1 MSRAFTTV
9 NTQLK
14 NLKEADSK
22 LYDSENEDE
31 ASNFQMAKINF
42 GKSDFRFA
50 QLDKK
55 FEPRIENIF
64 NQTDGRNVGIK
75 SNFT

>member
-31 ASNFQMAKINF
+31 ASNFQMAKINL

-50 QLDKK
+50 
-55 FEPRIENIF
+55 
-64 NQTDGRNVGIK
+64 
-75 SNFT
+75 